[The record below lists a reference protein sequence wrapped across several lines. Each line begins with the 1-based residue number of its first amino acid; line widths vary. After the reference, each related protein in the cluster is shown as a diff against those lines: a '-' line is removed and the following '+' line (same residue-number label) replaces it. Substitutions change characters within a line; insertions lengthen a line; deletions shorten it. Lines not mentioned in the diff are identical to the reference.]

1 MVCAVMNRLK
11 PVRIAVLP
19 LPKMSHTT
27 DVRGEKSLHVG
38 TSKSS

>member
-1 MVCAVMNRLK
+1 MKRLK
-11 PVRIAVLP
+11 PVRTAVFP

-27 DVRGEKSLHVG
+27 EVRGEKSLHVG

>member
-1 MVCAVMNRLK
+1 MVWAVMNRLK

-27 DVRGEKSLHVG
+27 EVRGEKSLQVG
-38 TSKSS
+38 TSKSP